1 MFNAVWV
8 SVLAE
13 IMRRIGLKT
22 QSVMCKLY
30 WLAFHAC
37 HVGAFAGDCAL
48 QVIQRTACCKNQLN
62 RLHNINHTQNC
73 LIRGC
78 AYKSLARPRRKKT
91 TETKLGIYSTH
102 SHEAQYTSQPVAV
115 SFASHLKKIRS
126 LSVQPGLCGSNDLCV
141 GRKMATLQWFFF
153 SVQGTCG
160 SPTGP
165 GPENRVCDQDIGSP
179 GRPVSSGEQV
189 TGAGALSCK
198 NKTPLVTF
206 PRPAFFLQDVLQ
218 LHQQRWVLLR
228 VDSLVLWKIINEEDA
243 VLIPKN
249 RGENS
254 SSGFLHS
261 EFFGAAWAAMPPLHW
276 LLLCLRVIVI

>member
-141 GRKMATLQWFFF
+141 GRKMAALQWFYFQ
-153 SVQGTCG
+153 SREHVVV
-160 SPTGP
+160 
-165 GPENRVCDQDIGSP
+165 RRDQVRRIGCVIKTLEAQI
-179 GRPVSSGEQV
+179 GQFLLGCKCPVSRGIVVQEQ
-189 TGAGALSCK
+189 
-198 NKTPLVTF
+198 NPL
-206 PRPAFFLQDVLQ
+206 
-218 LHQQRWVLLR
+218 
-228 VDSLVLWKIINEEDA
+228 
-243 VLIPKN
+243 
-249 RGENS
+249 G
-254 SSGFLHS
+254 
-261 EFFGAAWAAMPPLHW
+261 
-276 LLLCLRVIVI
+276 